1 MGSPM
6 KTITI
11 FKQWPKLPP
20 RNSGWSFQMYTCD
33 LRRRK
38 SHLKLMKQV
47 YSIHTGSLSTARQRA
62 GSKAGS
68 HHVPPSPCSWA
79 TLLGSLPGVAH
90 SQSILSSTQEA
101 TLTPH
106 RPQEQRSGP
115 ALATGCPSAK
125 PGSSQACAC
134 TYVYVQTTPMLG
146 QLELKNRLRH
156 MLNSWSRQIL
166 RLFLKTVPLLLWHS
180 CLELSISGPIY
191 KPLFNWQARDPC

>member
-1 MGSPM
+1 M

-20 RNSGWSFQMYTCD
+20 RNSGWSIQMHTCD

-47 YSIHTGSLSTARQRA
+47 YSIHIGSLSTARQRA
-62 GSKAGS
+62 GSIAGS
-68 HHVPPSPCSWA
+68 RHVPRSWA
-79 TLLGSLPGVAH
+79 MLLGSLPGVAH
-90 SQSILSSTQEA
+90 SQSIFSSTQEA
-101 TLTPH
+101 TLMPH

-115 ALATGCPSAK
+115 ALVTGCPSAK

-134 TYVYVQTTPMLG
+134 TFVYMQTTPMLG

-166 RLFLKTVPLLLWHS
+166 RLFLKIAPLLLWHS
-180 CLELSISGPIY
+180 CLELSVSGPIY
-191 KPLFNWQARDPC
+191 KPPFNWQS